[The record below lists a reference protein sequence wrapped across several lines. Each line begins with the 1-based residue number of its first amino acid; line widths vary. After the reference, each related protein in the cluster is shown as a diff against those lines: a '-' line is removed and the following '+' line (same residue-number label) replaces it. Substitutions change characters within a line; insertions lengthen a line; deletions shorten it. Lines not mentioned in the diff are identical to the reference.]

1 MEGTTPLPPSLDAV
15 DAGRPEP
22 PSRGAQTGTK
32 FPGDVAV
39 PPLSSSTRLPES
51 SDAAAQRDGT
61 STLALG
67 GCGHA
72 REANTRLWTDVH
84 LRFRLGATL
93 SFSACSEGPE
103 EDVQQAGDRPL
114 LSSPLFASSRLFSPL
129 AATHT
134 CIHASTKS
142 RRTYTHTHTHALSL
156 SLLRPFH
163 SPFLSLPLC
172 DSLRPLPLRQGVALV
187 SLVRATTSLGSP
199 SPRGRDSD
207 PCLSLDNPGVAGPA
221 RESFWAPLI
230 GSALRAGQSQFAFS
244 APSPPRAGVQISSGT
259 SQSNSN

>member
-67 GCGHA
+67 GCGHDA
-72 REANTRLWTDVH
+72 EANTRLWTDVH

-93 SFSACSEGPE
+93 RFSACSEGPE
-103 EDVQQAGDRPL
+103 EDVQQAGDRPPFVSSLLLVSPL
-114 LSSPLFASSRLFSPL
+114 LS

-134 CIHASTKS
+134 CIHA
-142 RRTYTHTHTHALSL
+142 YTH
-156 SLLRPFH
+156 LR
-163 SPFLSLPLC
+163 S
-172 DSLRPLPLRQGVALV
+172 
-187 SLVRATTSLGSP
+187 
-199 SPRGRDSD
+199 
-207 PCLSLDNPGVAGPA
+207 
-221 RESFWAPLI
+221 
-230 GSALRAGQSQFAFS
+230 
-244 APSPPRAGVQISSGT
+244 
-259 SQSNSN
+259 